1 MISVLISEEL
11 KSKVPLLRLACISAG
26 VKVNQKDELL
36 WEQITDKIEMISS
49 GLQVEQIS
57 KLPEI
62 ASSRKAYKA
71 CGKDPARY
79 RPSSEALLRRVVKK
93 KDIFRIN
100 NVVDLL
106 NLISISTGY
115 SIGGYDMDKIIG
127 DVIFGI
133 GNNDEAYEGIGRGA
147 LNIEYL
153 PVFRD
158 NAGAFGSPTSDSE
171 RTAVI
176 MGTKNFLMII
186 IDFGSHES
194 LDEAASMAKKLLEQ
208 HAWADKIEVKIV
220 L

>member
-115 SIGGYDMDKIIG
+115 SIGGYDMDKI
-127 DVIFGI
+127 
-133 GNNDEAYEGIGRGA
+133 
-147 LNIEYL
+147 
-153 PVFRD
+153 
-158 NAGAFGSPTSDSE
+158 
-171 RTAVI
+171 
-176 MGTKNFLMII
+176 
-186 IDFGSHES
+186 
-194 LDEAASMAKKLLEQ
+194 
-208 HAWADKIEVKIV
+208 EVKIV